1 MVRRDDPSIE
11 HSFNHTLAALLS
23 DIRRRRPHRNADPDW
38 VYVMEGKREY
48 ISIQTHGPNEFSG
61 QCPVWRG
68 RTFEG
73 CMSYDLRWA
82 DVRVVLER
90 VYDGLPMAAWLDGHA
105 GSFIPYE
112 R

>member
-1 MVRRDDPSIE
+1 
-11 HSFNHTLAALLS
+11 
-23 DIRRRRPHRNADPDW
+23 
-38 VYVMEGKREY
+38 MEGKREY
-48 ISIQTHGPNEFSG
+48 ISIHTHGPNAFSG

-90 VYDGLPMAAWLDGHA
+90 LYDRLPMAAWLDGHA